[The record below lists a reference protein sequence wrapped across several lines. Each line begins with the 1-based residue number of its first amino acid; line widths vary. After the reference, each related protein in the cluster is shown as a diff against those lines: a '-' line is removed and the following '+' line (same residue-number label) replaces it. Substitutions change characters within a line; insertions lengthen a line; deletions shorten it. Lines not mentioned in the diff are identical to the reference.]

1 MNKGKKTMNAAA
13 ATQKIFDARTA
24 LAAMTLGAEIQ
35 YRWERVAIWH
45 LVFGL
50 GLTRT
55 HNYLLVS
62 GKALPCWQ
70 RKRLE
75 GWGIHNHN
83 VRYDDS
89 IPQSMSDAAK
99 LEDRYVANE
108 KGEALAAY
116 LGLTVNSKP
125 DLHW

>member
-1 MNKGKKTMNAAA
+1 M
-13 ATQKIFDARTA
+13 TA
-24 LAAMTLGAEIQ
+24 LAAMALGAEIR
-35 YRWERVAIWH
+35 YRWEKVAVWH

-55 HNYLLVS
+55 HNYLLLA

-75 GWGIHNHN
+75 SWGIHNHN

-89 IPQSMSDAAK
+89 IPQSMSDAVK

-116 LGLTVNSKP
+116 LGLTADTKP